1 MNGRTELE
9 ILRDGLLEWRIHSE
23 ILAKLKETAPDSD
36 EVKELD
42 KFVQFVFQNVML
54 RYQRAL
60 MVIGRIPDSNKRRVL
75 ISYYLSQNDTLSP
88 RTWKEVSEELG
99 RDAYYLKK
107 IGMSAVRAYGRFSA
121 IIDREAEEASKS
133 R

>member
-1 MNGRTELE
+1 MSGRTELE
-9 ILRDGLLEWRIHSE
+9 DLRDGLLEWRLHSQVLE
-23 ILAKLKETAPDSD
+23 KLKETAPDSD

-42 KFVQFVFQNVML
+42 RFVQFVFQNVML
-54 RYQRAL
+54 KYQRAL
-60 MVIGRIPDSNKRRVL
+60 MVISRIPDANKRRVL
-75 ISYYLSQNDTLSP
+75 ISYYLSQSDTASP

-107 IGMSAVRAYGRFSA
+107 IGMSAVRAYSRFSD
-121 IIDREAEEASKS
+121 ILDREAEEASKS